1 MNWLFK
7 PLWSFDPQIKKLTAY
22 QDFRN
27 HLGDTFRGRYD
38 QLWQTSHNTDKLE
51 FANKNPK
58 LVCPKTLT
66 SRDISG
72 VSVAEQKY
80 DEFREKLNYS
90 KIGEKKLHLKIW
102 YKINVIL
109 CDESIDEL
117 TGFIRIR
124 CFHFEL

>member
-1 MNWLFK
+1 
-7 PLWSFDPQIKKLTAY
+7 
-22 QDFRN
+22 
-27 HLGDTFRGRYD
+27 
-38 QLWQTSHNTDKLE
+38 
-51 FANKNPK
+51 
-58 LVCPKTLT
+58 VCPKTLT
-66 SRDISG
+66 SRDISV

-90 KIGEKKLHLKIW
+90 KIGEKKLHLKIL